1 MYKKNIKLIK
11 FVNKVSNARLGNHT
25 SESWVRDPRHLGF
38 TLARYKFVAK
48 MFENF
53 NSVLEVGAG
62 DGFGSRVV
70 KQSVKK
76 LELSDCEELNLNH
89 YDKAF
94 NKTNYF
100 IHDPIKKKF
109 NNNYDGIYLLD
120 VLEHIDKKLENKFL
134 KNITLSLKK
143 RGTVIIGTPSL
154 ESQKYASKPSKIGH
168 INCKSFYDL
177 KKLMHNFF
185 YTVFMFSMNDEVI
198 HTGFYGMSHYLFAVC
213 TNKIK

>member
-11 FVNKVSNARLGNHT
+11 FVNKVSDAKLGNHT
-25 SESWVRDPRHLGF
+25 SESWIRDPRHLGF

-76 LELSDCEELNLNH
+76 IELSDCEKLNLNH

-94 NKTNYF
+94 HKTNYF

-109 NNNYDGIYLLD
+109 NKNYDGIYLLD
-120 VLEHIDKKLENKFL
+120 VLEHIDKKLENRFL

-154 ESQKYASKPSKIGH
+154 ESQKYASKPAKIGH
-168 INCKSFYDL
+168 INCKSFYEL
-177 KKLMHNFF
+177 KKLTRNFF
-185 YTVFMFSMNDEVI
+185 YTTFMFSMNDEVI
-198 HTGFYGMSHYLFAVC
+198 HTGFHGMSHYLFAVC
-213 TNKIK
+213 TNKK